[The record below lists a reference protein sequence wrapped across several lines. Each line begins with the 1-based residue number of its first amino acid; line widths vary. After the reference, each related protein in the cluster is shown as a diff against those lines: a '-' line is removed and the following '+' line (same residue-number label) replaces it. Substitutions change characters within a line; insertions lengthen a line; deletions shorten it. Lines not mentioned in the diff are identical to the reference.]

1 MKIRNKI
8 LGAGL
13 VAAAAGA
20 SALSLGPGRGAVL
33 IGSSVDLSFDIQ
45 PDAGADVASS
55 CVAVT
60 ASAGD
65 FPIPEAAIRVTP
77 LPEMRGRS
85 PAVRVQ
91 IARPMD
97 EPVLSV
103 RLSAGCSGRITRSY
117 TFLADLPGTTVSTRP
132 QAQPVA
138 DVSPRAPDVPAIAA
152 PVTARALAGSSGD
165 VPMAPRP
172 AASSPRTDKHQA
184 ATLQK
189 RAPKEVPLAAQPK
202 RPFTTDA
209 KAERSRLVV
218 EPLEVW
224 SDRPIALK
232 SSPLLADPSPAELA
246 SSPRRA
252 EAAALWKALN
262 QETKDTQSLLKE
274 AERLNNLETE
284 VQADRSRRAADA
296 QQRATLEARLQE
308 LEQERFS
315 ATVVYVLA
323 GLLALVLAALGWLWR
338 RVGHMQDGSRRS
350 WTESVARTTLENKE
364 EAELVSDLLAH
375 PDDEW
380 TPSITSPLSGDGDP
394 ADAGPSTVM
403 VTPPAPAPVVAS
415 AAMPAPVAVAPAFAS
430 PQAADLVK
438 SLDIVTSDE
447 WFDVQQQA
455 EFFVSVGEHD
465 QAIDVLRDYIR
476 AHSETAPHAYIE
488 LLNLYHSL
496 GRREDF
502 EQLRDEFARHFNGRV
517 PDFAQYKRG
526 GRYLDDYAD
535 ILAAIEAIW
544 STDEVET
551 ILEAYVFKQKAGST
565 GAAAFDMPALDDL
578 LMLLAIAQTTPAK
591 WRGAPPPR
599 QRTTP
604 VPQTF
609 ESAAATAL
617 DDLELA
623 PDFVADPLAAEAPST
638 TAPATASAHL
648 GLDFDLGDLSL
659 APSAPM
665 PMPAVDRVAMPQPA
679 ALELRLDPASASP
692 VSGGG
697 GHHPAAGLGAP
708 LDLDLDLSD
717 PPHITLSEL
726 PPVVP
731 TPAPSQGQM
740 VGFGM
745 ENDLMELSLE
755 LELEQRKPK
764 P

>member
-1 MKIRNKI
+1 M
-8 LGAGL
+8 
-13 VAAAAGA
+13 
-20 SALSLGPGRGAVL
+20 
-33 IGSSVDLSFDIQ
+33 DLSFDIQ

-65 FPIPEAAIRVTP
+65 FPIPEAAIRITP

-91 IARPMD
+91 IARAMD

-117 TFLADLPGTTVSTRP
+117 TFLADLPGTMVSTRP

-138 DVSPRAPDVPAIAA
+138 DAPPRVPDVPAIAA
-152 PVTARALAGSSGD
+152 STTARALAGSGD
-165 VPMAPRP
+165 APVAPRP
-172 AASSPRTDKHQA
+172 AASSPRTDKPQA
-184 ATLQK
+184 AVLQK

-202 RPFTTDA
+202 RPFMTDA

-262 QETKDTQSLLKE
+262 QETKDTQTLLKE
-274 AERLNNLETE
+274 AERLNGLETE

-296 QQRATLEARLQE
+296 QQRAALEARLQE

-315 ATVVYVLA
+315 ATVVYILG
-323 GLLALVLAALGWLWR
+323 GLLALVLAVLGWLWR
-338 RVGHMQDGSRRS
+338 RVGHMQDGPRRS

-380 TPSITSPLSGDGDP
+380 TPSITSPLSGDDDP

-403 VTPPAPAPVVAS
+403 VTPPAPAPAVAS
-415 AAMPAPVAVAPAFAS
+415 VAVPAPAAVAPASAS

-465 QAIDVLRDYIR
+465 QAIDVLRDYIHV
-476 AHSETAPHAYIE
+476 HSETAPHAYIE

-496 GRREDF
+496 GRRDDF
-502 EQLRDEFARHFNGRV
+502 EQLRDEFVRHFNGRV

-526 GRYLDDYAD
+526 GRSLDDYAD

-565 GAAAFDMPALDDL
+565 GVAAFDMPALDDL

-604 VPQTF
+604 SPQTF

-617 DDLELA
+617 DDLELV
-623 PDFVADPLAAEAPST
+623 PDFVADPLAAETPST
-638 TAPATASAHL
+638 TGGVTSSATASAHL

-665 PMPAVDRVAMPQPA
+665 PMPAVDRVAASQPA
-679 ALELRLDPASASP
+679 AVELQLDSAPPSP
-692 VSGGG
+692 VSGKGM
-697 GHHPAAGLGAP
+697 HHPAAGLGAP

-731 TPAPSQGQM
+731 TPSPSAGQM

-755 LELEQRKPK
+755 LEQRKPK
-764 P
+764 S